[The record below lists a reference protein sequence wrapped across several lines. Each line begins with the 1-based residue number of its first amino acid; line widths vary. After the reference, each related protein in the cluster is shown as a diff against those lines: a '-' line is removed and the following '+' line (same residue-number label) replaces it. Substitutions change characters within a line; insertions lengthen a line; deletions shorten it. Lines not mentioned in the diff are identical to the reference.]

1 MGLNSLYSDGIHLS
15 EGGSKFL
22 VKEILKVLR
31 EAEWKPNLYW
41 LSMATEFSGDS
52 PYYTVAP
59 GDKTTVNFSNF
70 MPPWKIEWMEPS
82 EVEAMASKT
91 QVTK

>member
-22 VKEILKVLR
+22 VKEILEVLR
-31 EAEWKPNLYW
+31 EAEWKPSLYW
-41 LSMATEFSGDS
+41 LSMATEFSGDL
-52 PYYTVAP
+52 PYYTVAL
-59 GDKTTVNFSNF
+59 GDKFSNF

-91 QVTK
+91 LVTK